1 MYNEEELVCRG
12 MRLEAQSVEDHGK
25 TLCFHVYCYNLQ
37 PHVQIDY
44 ATGRNQT
51 SETRAG
57 QAARNPKMIR
67 FPPSQG
73 IKRAAPVTQGG
84 PCIGMHIAGKTTRY
98 LARPS
103 S

>member
-12 MRLEAQSVEDHGK
+12 VRLEAQSVEDHGK

-51 SETRAG
+51 SG
-57 QAARNPKMIR
+57 D
-67 FPPSQG
+67 
-73 IKRAAPVTQGG
+73 
-84 PCIGMHIAGKTTRY
+84 
-98 LARPS
+98 
-103 S
+103 